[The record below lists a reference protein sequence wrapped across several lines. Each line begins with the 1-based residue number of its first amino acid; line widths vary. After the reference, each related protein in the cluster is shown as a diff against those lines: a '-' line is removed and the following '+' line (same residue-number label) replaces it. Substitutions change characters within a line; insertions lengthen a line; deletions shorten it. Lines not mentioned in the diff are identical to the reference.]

1 MLTRCGKPQS
11 RTVKIDNKNK
21 DVYLIA
27 GDIYIL
33 VNDGSK
39 AISFYNQAQFAD
51 PKSPTANM
59 KIGNIYVK
67 GRNLQAA
74 IPYYEEA
81 IQLNA
86 NYARLQQEILGRYEH
101 AMEARLSAAR

>member
-1 MLTRCGKPQS
+1 MS
-11 RTVKIDNKNK
+11 I
-21 DVYLIA
+21 LIA

-67 GRNLQAA
+67 GPCTSGCNSL
-74 IPYYEEA
+74 
-81 IQLNA
+81 L
-86 NYARLQQEILGRYEH
+86 
-101 AMEARLSAAR
+101 